1 MFFFT
6 DNVRVVSPCSGRNQR
21 TWCRRRDKDDRTT
34 SSKRGQSGRAYQ
46 ELDEQVERNT
56 KNHRGKTILFL
67 CGVVLV
73 LLEKEDLANGR
84 GDHDFPVLRTC
95 LAQHP
100 RWISQNRKM
109 PSFVSRYLIA
119 KNLTRLMPQWSDSAG
134 IIVCE
139 TWIALKFCSNVSR
152 VLFPAL
158 DCGHSYLF
166 QALIG
171 SCCYHALLCNWLL

>member
-6 DNVRVVSPCSGRNQR
+6 GNVVSPCSGRNQR

-84 GDHDFPVLRTC
+84 GDHDFPALRSC

-100 RWISQNRKM
+100 RRISQSRKT
-109 PSFVSRYLIA
+109 PSFASHYLIA

-139 TWIALKFCSNVSR
+139 T
-152 VLFPAL
+152 
-158 DCGHSYLF
+158 
-166 QALIG
+166 
-171 SCCYHALLCNWLL
+171 